1 MLSFSRSS
9 VLNPSTTLMPLMLF
23 LTLSMLSVD
32 PLPLLTILVLTL
44 MLKVSSK
51 TLVLLTT
58 VSLLEF

>member
-1 MLSFSRSS
+1 
-9 VLNPSTTLMPLMLF
+9 
-23 LTLSMLSVD
+23 MLSVD